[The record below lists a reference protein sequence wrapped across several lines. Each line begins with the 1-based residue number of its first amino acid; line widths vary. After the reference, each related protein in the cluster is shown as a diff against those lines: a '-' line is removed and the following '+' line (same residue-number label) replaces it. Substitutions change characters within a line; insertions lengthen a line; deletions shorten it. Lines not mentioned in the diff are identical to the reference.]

1 MAADAARETG
11 FGTGLLA
18 HIEGATESPV
28 RESGPVEGVRAN
40 GEVPPAGADG
50 AAPEPVAERE
60 DDAAERERR
69 LLEREAAL
77 EAALRRL
84 AEREA
89 ALEAAAAAEPPVPQ
103 RPVGALLRERA
114 EREGER
120 LWRAFDAAL
129 DATFPDGRPDV
140 RTRLEAAETLL
151 AQLELA
157 DAVTPPDELAL
168 RRDLRL
174 GRMPG

>member
-1 MAADAARETG
+1 MESDAARETG

-18 HIEGATESPV
+18 HIEGRDPEQPEPPEPAAEPD
-28 RESGPVEGVRAN
+28 
-40 GEVPPAGADG
+40 PPAEA
-50 AAPEPVAERE
+50 R

-69 LLEREAAL
+69 LIEREAAL

-84 AEREA
+84 AQREA
-89 ALEAAAAAEPPVPQ
+89 ALESAAADQPPLPKGPVAAI
-103 RPVGALLRERA
+103 LRERA

-120 LWRAFDAAL
+120 LWRAFDGAL

-157 DAVTPPDELAL
+157 DAVMPADELAL

-174 GRMPG
+174 GGMPG

>member
-1 MAADAARETG
+1 MAAGAARETG

-18 HIEGATESPV
+18 HIEGT
-28 RESGPVEGVRAN
+28 
-40 GEVPPAGADG
+40 GEPE
-50 AAPEPVAERE
+50 AAPEQAAEPQSEPVAERE
-60 DDAAERERR
+60 EDAAERERR
-69 LLEREAAL
+69 LLEREVL
-77 EAALRRL
+77 LDAALRRV

-89 ALEAAAAAEPPVPQ
+89 ELEAAAAAEQPSMPP
-103 RPVGALLRERA
+103 RPVGLMLRERA

-129 DATFPDGRPDV
+129 DATFADGRPDV

-157 DAVTPPDELAL
+157 DAVMPPDELAL

-174 GRMPG
+174 GRIPV

>member
-1 MAADAARETG
+1 MAPDDARETG

-18 HIEGATESPV
+18 HLEARDPQEAEPPQPV
-28 RESGPVEGVRAN
+28 VE
-40 GEVPPAGADG
+40 
-50 AAPEPVAERE
+50 PEPAAQPE
-60 DDAAERERR
+60 DEAAERERR
-69 LLEREAAL
+69 LIEREAAL

-84 AEREA
+84 EEKEA
-89 ALEAAAAAEPPVPQ
+89 ALAGRADDLPPVPR
-103 RPVGALLRERA
+103 RPVAAVLRERA

-157 DAVTPPDELAL
+157 DAVMPPDELAL

-174 GRMPG
+174 GRVPG